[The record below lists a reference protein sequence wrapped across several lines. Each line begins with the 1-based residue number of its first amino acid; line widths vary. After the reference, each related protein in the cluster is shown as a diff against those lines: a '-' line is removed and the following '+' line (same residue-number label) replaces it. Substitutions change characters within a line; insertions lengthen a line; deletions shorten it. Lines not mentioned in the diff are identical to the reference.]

1 MQIAGHQYWSC
12 PLRKPVA
19 QNKRKVESK
28 MGSGSSKEGSKEPHK
43 KGIAAGL
50 KKTGGALKEVKEGKA
65 TVSILNGSKT
75 TEQPSPNTIVELLPS
90 PPPELPTSPPPEL
103 PIPTPV
109 LA

>member
-1 MQIAGHQYWSC
+1 MQIAGHQYWGC
-12 PLRKPVA
+12 PLQKPVA

-28 MGSGSSKEGSKEPHK
+28 MGSGSSKEVSKDSKEPNK

-75 TEQPSPNTIVELLPS
+75 TEQQSPPTVELLPS
-90 PPPELPTSPPPEL
+90 PPPELP
-103 PIPTPV
+103 IPTPA